1 MRKKIIM
8 AALLASTVFSAS
20 CSVGSQSDEAV
31 EKTVFAMDT
40 AVSFKGSSQDAEMA
54 EEILYRLDSLFDRYS
69 EESDIYAINNR
80 MSCDI
85 SEDTENIIISACEL
99 SELYGSDVSIFG
111 GNITDCWNIN
121 SENPTVPSDEEI
133 EAALDSFRKA
143 SFSLE
148 TMSFADENGSIDI
161 GSVAKGYAMDKIY
174 EELDSDSYYIVSA
187 NSSILLNGEKPD
199 GEPFIVSLRDPE
211 SDGTLGTIRTEACF
225 LSTSGGY
232 ERYFEA
238 DGCRYSHIFDLNTG
252 RPSETDLTSVTVICD
267 SGIKSDFLSTLIYL
281 EGTARLGE
289 YLDDETLKI
298 VAVTEN
304 REICLS
310 DGIDFELNE
319 DSSYT
324 IKEADN
330 E

>member
-1 MRKKIIM
+1 M
-8 AALLASTVFSAS
+8 AALLASAAFSAS
-20 CSVGSQSDEAV
+20 CSVGSQSDETV

-111 GNITDCWNIN
+111 GSITDCWNIN

-148 TMSFADENGSIDI
+148 TMSFADENGSIDL

-211 SDGTLGTIRTEACF
+211 GDGTLGTIRTEACF

-281 EGTARLGE
+281 GGTARLGE

-304 REICLS
+304 REIYLS
-310 DGIDFELNE
+310 GGIDFELNE